1 MGGFGGLHTALRE
14 QASFSSLAQSGQA
27 DCLHVHEQRQGFQAM
42 LGRRSG
48 HFVQDRFR
56 ELLVELVFEARV
68 IGYRRL

>member
-1 MGGFGGLHTALRE
+1 LEACIRHYVSRHHFHRWRSRGRRTV
-14 QASFSSLAQSGQA
+14 
-27 DCLHVHEQRQGFQAM
+27 LHVHEQRQVFQAM

>member
-1 MGGFGGLHTALRE
+1 
-14 QASFSSLAQSGQA
+14 
-27 DCLHVHEQRQGFQAM
+27 VHEQRQVFQAM